1 MIAVLLAGTFAG
13 AARASEGGNLDCS
26 EAWSLCAEPES
37 SIGYNSEYTGHD
49 EPSLLFYSNRAG
61 SGNSSAYY
69 LTLPEESH
77 VMPNQAGTGGTWN
90 FQLRP
95 AFWLGMALCDNQSA
109 PEYTHDPCSRTAT
122 RTSRTAPIRMRPTT
136 SAGTRALRSSSC
148 SSIRRA
154 GLRGLRG

>member
-61 SGNSSAYY
+61 SGNSR
-69 LTLPEESH
+69 
-77 VMPNQAGTGGTWN
+77 
-90 FQLRP
+90 LRP
-95 AFWLGMALCDNQSA
+95 HAA
-109 PEYTHDPCSRTAT
+109 
-122 RTSRTAPIRMRPTT
+122 
-136 SAGTRALRSSSC
+136 
-148 SSIRRA
+148 
-154 GLRGLRG
+154 RGVARDAEPGRHRWNLEL